1 MTHKQSLKIAM
12 LLRIVLFFKKNKTI
26 LDTFIFLAGIIDK
39 FQDAYTSIEPI
50 LEQQA
55 ADTTGLTKTKEQAL
69 TDVLEVLIP
78 MCRKAFAW
86 AKVKKNQELIALFNV
101 HSYDFDLVSPG
112 QNDYTLISNLI
123 TGLTSNEKPLEEVN
137 ITKLNVDAASALADI
152 FKSTLGI
159 PQKAKKDT
167 KAATVSLD
175 EELTELTELEEI
187 CYDLIVNEY
196 NVTNHEM
203 VLTYIASRRIGNST
217 KTHTDLTFSVYA
229 DEAKTLPVKD
239 AAVSLL
245 DRNRMEI
252 TDYQGNGEIIQFKGG
267 DLSLMVKAESY
278 SDKLFPFHI
287 KSGQHLHLD
296 IILS

>member
-1 MTHKQSLKIAM
+1 MTNRQSLKIAM
-12 LLRIVLFFKKNKTI
+12 FLRIILFFKKNKTL

-39 FQDAYTSIEPI
+39 FQDAYTSLEPT
-50 LEQQA
+50 LEKQA
-55 ADTTGLTKTKEQAL
+55 ADTKGLTKTKEQAL
-69 TDVLEVLIP
+69 ADVLDGLIP

-86 AKVKKNQELIALFNV
+86 ARVKKNQELKALFNV
-101 HSYDFDLVSPG
+101 HVTDFEVSFPG
-112 QNDYTLISNLI
+112 QDDVTKINNLI
-123 TGLTSNEKPLEEVN
+123 IGLTANETALLEVK
-137 ITKLNVDAASALADI
+137 ITKLNVDAVIALADV
-152 FKSTLGI
+152 FKTTLGV

-175 EELTELTELEEI
+175 EEVLELTELEEI

-203 VLTYIASRRIGNST
+203 VLTYIASRRIGNPT
-217 KTHTDLTFSVYA
+217 KTHTDLSFTVYA
-229 DEAKTLPVKD
+229 DEAKQFPVKD

-245 DRNRMEI
+245 ERNRMEI
-252 TDYQGNGEIIQFKGG
+252 TDYLGNGEIVQFKGG

>member
-12 LLRIVLFFKKNKTI
+12 LLRIVLFFKKNKTL

-39 FQDAYTSIEPI
+39 FQDAYTSLEPT
-50 LEQQA
+50 LEKQA
-55 ADTTGLTKTKEQAL
+55 ADTKGLTKTKEQAL
-69 TDVLEVLIP
+69 ADVLEVLIP

-86 AKVKKNQELIALFNV
+86 AKVKKNQELKALFNV
-101 HSYDFDLVSPG
+101 HPYDFELSAPG

-123 TGLTSNEKPLEEVN
+123 TGLTTNETALLEVN

-152 FKSTLGI
+152 FKSTLGV